1 MVASNLVA
9 AGTGIYGSAA
19 DQISTP
25 LGIFVDVN
33 FDLYVADCGNH
44 RVQLFPPGKSNGITV
59 AGNTSLNPTITLRCP
74 SGIVLDAEKYLFIL
88 DSGNHRIVGSGVNGF
103 RCLVG
108 CDGQGSQSNQLYSP
122 FSLSFDSYGNMFVT
136 DTFNHRIQKFLLMKD
151 SSALSFNQ
159 PKFCPTATWN
169 PDAITIANQSIVG
182 QWPRAIFMSTN
193 NITYVANRE
202 NNTIVMWN
210 EEGVNSAKIIH
221 GSFTGP
227 NSLFVTSNGDIYIDD
242 GQENG
247 RVQKWSAETETFVTV
262 MNVNSECAG
271 LFVDVNDNLYCSL
284 YDEHQVVKRSLNDA
298 VVTSNLVAAG
308 TGFEGSD
315 PNQLLDPRGIFVD
328 VNLDLYVAD
337 CGNHRVQLFQSGQLN
352 GITVAGSTSQNSII
366 TLRFPS
372 GIILDAEKNL
382 FILDSGNHRIV
393 GSGVNGFRCLVGCD
407 GTGPQSNELSGPFSF
422 SFDHSRNIFVT
433 DQWNNRIQKFEYL
446 EESCDTSSVV
456 ETFYSSVLTSSH
468 PIYPRTGCDF
478 SYYEAIKI
486 RVYKNGYYSFNSISN
501 INTYG
506 YMYAKDF
513 FPFIPSINLIAK
525 DDGSSSN
532 SQFNISIPLEMNTEY
547 ILVVTTSNLI
557 ETGAF
562 SIYMSGPDRVD
573 LERLIDLDVDTKY
586 ILVVT
591 TSHANVTGA
600 FSIIVSGPTKAVL
613 EYTNTSS
620 TSTAFALSFNRPKF
634 CPTATWNSDGI
645 TIANQSIAGPYPRAI
660 FVSTNNTI
668 YVANRES
675 KRIVMWQD
683 GSVTPINSILGNFT
697 QPNSLFVTSNGDIY
711 IDDGAFNDRVQKWK
725 AETNTFVI
733 VMTVNSSC
741 SGLFVDIKGT
751 LYCSMSQHHQVVK
764 RSLNDAVMN
773 SNHVAA
779 GTGSLGSDT
788 NQLYGPHGIFVDVNF
803 DLYVADCFNHR
814 VQLLQSGESNGITV
828 AGSTS
833 LNPTV
838 ELYYPTGIILD
849 AEKYLFITDQNNNR
863 IVGSSSNGF
872 RCLVGCYGIGSQ
884 SNQLNNPF
892 SFSFDHSGNIFVS
905 DSNNDRIQKFK
916 YLEESC
922 VSTLPLVQTTYTSA
936 LTTNSSRYLLSCSS
950 SGSYY
955 EAIQVNVRRS
965 GFYTFFG
972 ESNMDTYGSIYED
985 YFNPSNPYENRLL
998 YDDDSC
1004 FGRQFRMTI
1013 ALETG
1018 VTYILIVTT
1027 RSPYET
1033 GAFSIFVAGADNID
1047 LKNISSPSVI
1057 QIPYSSAVQSN
1068 YSSELTTNSPKYSR
1082 DARKSNYY
1090 YETIQI
1096 HVVETGY
1103 YALTSS
1109 SNVNTFGYIYKD
1121 DFNPRNPSE
1130 NLLSQDYRS
1139 CSYQDFKFIAY
1150 LQTGTK
1156 YILVV
1161 TTSSPNITGK
1171 FSILTSGPNV
1181 ITLNPYRFS
1190 FNQPRFCPTALWN
1203 SNGIIFANRS
1213 IVGEYPHAIFVST
1226 SNTIYAANRE
1236 NNTIVLW
1243 QEESVNP
1250 TKIITGSFSQPLSLF
1265 VTSNGN
1271 IYIDDGDQN
1280 GRVQKWMV
1288 ETNTFVTVMNVNSI
1302 CFGLFVD
1309 IHDTLYCSMTNYH
1322 QVVKRSLT
1330 DSVMTSNH
1338 VAAGTGIRGSAS
1350 NELDSPFG
1358 IFVDVNLDLYV
1369 ADCRN
1374 HRVQLFQSGEL
1385 NGITV
1390 AGSTSLNP
1398 TVTLSCPSGIIL
1410 DAEKYLF
1417 IVDQYN
1423 NRIVGSG
1430 VNGFRCL
1437 VGCYGEGSQSNQLS
1451 NPSSLSFDSYG
1462 NIFVTDVLNNRIQKF
1477 QYYKESCDISSTS
1490 TSTISST
1497 SKSTS
1502 TATAFTTTTKSSYAC
1517 MMNRPTWMLL
1527 IICSIIHLM
1536 KKLI

>member
-1 MVASNLVA
+1 TSFNQPKFRPTATWNPHAITIANQSIVGETPFGIFVNTNNTIYVFNQQNNVTVIWQEDSINSTKIIHGNFTKSLSLFVTSNGDMYIDDGEVNGRVQKWIEETNTFVTVMNVNSSCATLFVDVNDTIYCSMYLRDQVVKRSLSNSMVASNLVA

-33 FDLYVADCGNH
+33 LDLYVADCGNH
-44 RVQLFPPGKSNGITV
+44 RVQLFQSGQINGITV

-122 FSLSFDSYGNMFVT
+122 FSLSFDTYGNMFVT

-169 PDAITIANQSIVG
+169 PDAITIANRSIVG

-202 NNTIVMWN
+202 NNTIVMWD
-210 EEGVNSAKIIH
+210 EESVNPTQIIH
-221 GSFTGP
+221 GNFTGP

-242 GQENG
+242 GEVNG
-247 RVQKWSAETETFVTV
+247 QVLKWIEETNTFVTV

-271 LFVDVNDNLYCSL
+271 LFVDVNDNIYCSL
-284 YDEHQVVKRSLNDA
+284 YDEHQVVKRSLDDA
-298 VVTSNLVAAG
+298 VITSNSVAAG
-308 TGFEGSD
+308 TGIEGSD

-337 CGNHRVQLFQSGQLN
+337 CGNHRVQLFQSGQIN
-352 GITVAGSTSQNSII
+352 GITVAGSTSQSPTI

-372 GIILDAEKNL
+372 GIILDAEKYL

-393 GSGVNGFRCLVGCD
+393 GSGVSGFRCLVGCD

-433 DQWNNRIQKFEYL
+433 DQWNNRIQKFQYL

-456 ETFYSSVLTSSH
+456 ETFYSSVLTSNH

-486 RVYKNGYYSFNSISN
+486 RVYKNGHYSFNSISN

-532 SQFNISIPLEMNTEY
+532 SQFNISIPLQISTEY
-547 ILVVTTSNLI
+547 ILVVTTYNLI
-557 ETGAF
+557 ETGSF
-562 SIYMSGPDRVD
+562 SIHMSGPDRVD

-620 TSTAFALSFNRPKF
+620 TSTAFALSFNQPKF
-634 CPTATWNSDGI
+634 CPTATWNPDAI
-645 TIANQSIAGPYPRAI
+645 TIANRSIAGPYPRAI
-660 FVSTNNTI
+660 FVNTNNTI
-668 YVANRES
+668 YVANREN

-683 GSVTPINSILGNFT
+683 GSVTPINSILGDFT

-764 RSLNDAVMN
+764 RSLNDAVITSN
-773 SNHVAA
+773 SVAA
-779 GTGSLGSDT
+779 GTGSLGSDP
-788 NQLYGPHGIFVDVNF
+788 NQLYGPHGIFVDVNL

-814 VQLLQSGESNGITV
+814 VQLFQSGESNGITV

-833 LNPTV
+833 QNPTI

-849 AEKYLFITDQNNNR
+849 AEKYLFIVDQNNNR

-905 DSNNDRIQKFK
+905 DSNNDRIQNFK

-922 VSTLPLVQTTYTSA
+922 GRTIIEDEDETLDELRTD
-936 LTTNSSRYLLSCSS
+936 LLNS
-950 SGSYY
+950 
-955 EAIQVNVRRS
+955 
-965 GFYTFFG
+965 
-972 ESNMDTYGSIYED
+972 
-985 YFNPSNPYENRLL
+985 
-998 YDDDSC
+998 
-1004 FGRQFRMTI
+1004 
-1013 ALETG
+1013 
-1018 VTYILIVTT
+1018 
-1027 RSPYET
+1027 
-1033 GAFSIFVAGADNID
+1033 
-1047 LKNISSPSVI
+1047 
-1057 QIPYSSAVQSN
+1057 
-1068 YSSELTTNSPKYSR
+1068 
-1082 DARKSNYY
+1082 
-1090 YETIQI
+1090 
-1096 HVVETGY
+1096 
-1103 YALTSS
+1103 
-1109 SNVNTFGYIYKD
+1109 
-1121 DFNPRNPSE
+1121 
-1130 NLLSQDYRS
+1130 
-1139 CSYQDFKFIAY
+1139 
-1150 LQTGTK
+1150 
-1156 YILVV
+1156 
-1161 TTSSPNITGK
+1161 
-1171 FSILTSGPNV
+1171 
-1181 ITLNPYRFS
+1181 
-1190 FNQPRFCPTALWN
+1190 
-1203 SNGIIFANRS
+1203 
-1213 IVGEYPHAIFVST
+1213 
-1226 SNTIYAANRE
+1226 
-1236 NNTIVLW
+1236 
-1243 QEESVNP
+1243 
-1250 TKIITGSFSQPLSLF
+1250 
-1265 VTSNGN
+1265 
-1271 IYIDDGDQN
+1271 
-1280 GRVQKWMV
+1280 
-1288 ETNTFVTVMNVNSI
+1288 
-1302 CFGLFVD
+1302 
-1309 IHDTLYCSMTNYH
+1309 
-1322 QVVKRSLT
+1322 
-1330 DSVMTSNH
+1330 
-1338 VAAGTGIRGSAS
+1338 
-1350 NELDSPFG
+1350 
-1358 IFVDVNLDLYV
+1358 
-1369 ADCRN
+1369 
-1374 HRVQLFQSGEL
+1374 
-1385 NGITV
+1385 
-1390 AGSTSLNP
+1390 
-1398 TVTLSCPSGIIL
+1398 
-1410 DAEKYLF
+1410 
-1417 IVDQYN
+1417 
-1423 NRIVGSG
+1423 
-1430 VNGFRCL
+1430 
-1437 VGCYGEGSQSNQLS
+1437 
-1451 NPSSLSFDSYG
+1451 
-1462 NIFVTDVLNNRIQKF
+1462 
-1477 QYYKESCDISSTS
+1477 
-1490 TSTISST
+1490 
-1497 SKSTS
+1497 
-1502 TATAFTTTTKSSYAC
+1502 
-1517 MMNRPTWMLL
+1517 
-1527 IICSIIHLM
+1527 
-1536 KKLI
+1536 

>member
-33 FDLYVADCGNH
+33 LDLYVADCGNH
-44 RVQLFPPGKSNGITV
+44 RVQLFQSGQINGITV

-122 FSLSFDSYGNMFVT
+122 FSLSFDTYGNMFVT

-169 PDAITIANQSIVG
+169 PDAITIANRSIVG

-202 NNTIVMWN
+202 NNTIVMWD
-210 EEGVNSAKIIH
+210 EESVNPTQIIH
-221 GSFTGP
+221 GNFTGP

-242 GQENG
+242 GEVNG
-247 RVQKWSAETETFVTV
+247 QVLKWIEETNTFVTV

-271 LFVDVNDNLYCSL
+271 LFVDVNDNIYCSL
-284 YDEHQVVKRSLNDA
+284 YDEHQVVKRSLDDA
-298 VVTSNLVAAG
+298 VITSNSVAAG
-308 TGFEGSD
+308 TGIEGSD

-337 CGNHRVQLFQSGQLN
+337 CGNHRVQLFQSGQIN
-352 GITVAGSTSQNSII
+352 GITVAGSTSQSPTI

-372 GIILDAEKNL
+372 GIILDAEKYL

-393 GSGVNGFRCLVGCD
+393 GSGVSGFRCLVGCD

-433 DQWNNRIQKFEYL
+433 DQWNNRIQKFQYL

-486 RVYKNGYYSFNSISN
+486 RVYKNGHYSFNSISN

-532 SQFNISIPLEMNTEY
+532 SQFNISIPLQISTEY
-547 ILVVTTSNLI
+547 ILVVTTYNLI
-557 ETGAF
+557 ETGSF
-562 SIYMSGPDRVD
+562 SIHMSGPDRVD
-573 LERLIDLDVDTKY
+573 LERL
-586 ILVVT
+586 
-591 TSHANVTGA
+591 
-600 FSIIVSGPTKAVL
+600 
-613 EYTNTSS
+613 NTSS
-620 TSTAFALSFNRPKF
+620 TSTAFALSFNQPKF
-634 CPTATWNSDGI
+634 CPTATWNPDAI
-645 TIANQSIAGPYPRAI
+645 TIANRSIAGPYPRAI
-660 FVSTNNTI
+660 FVNTNNTI
-668 YVANRES
+668 YVANREN

-683 GSVTPINSILGNFT
+683 GSVTPINSILGDFT

-711 IDDGAFNDRVQKWK
+711 IDDGAFNDRVQKWS
-725 AETNTFVI
+725 AETNFFVTM
-733 VMTVNSSC
+733 MTVNSSC
-741 SGLFVDIKGT
+741 SGLFVDVNGT

-779 GTGSLGSDT
+779 GTGSLGSDP
-788 NQLYGPHGIFVDVNF
+788 NQLYGPHGIFVDVNL

-814 VQLLQSGESNGITV
+814 VQLFQSGESNGITV

-833 LNPTV
+833 QNPTI

-849 AEKYLFITDQNNNR
+849 AEKYLFIVDQNNNR

-905 DSNNDRIQKFK
+905 DSNNDRIQNFK

-922 VSTLPLVQTTYTSA
+922 VSTLSLVQTTYTSA

-965 GFYTFFG
+965 GFYTFFDG
-972 ESNMDTYGSIYED
+972 SNMDTYGSIYED

-1018 VTYILIVTT
+1018 VTYILVVTT

-1033 GAFSIFVAGADNID
+1033 GAFSIFVTGPDNVD

-1082 DARKSNYY
+1082 DGRKSNYY
-1090 YETIQI
+1090 YETIRI
-1096 HVVETGY
+1096 NVVETGY

-1109 SNVNTFGYIYKD
+1109 SSMDTFSDIYRD
-1121 DFNPRNPSE
+1121 DFNPMNPFE

-1161 TTSSPNITGK
+1161 TTSSPNMTGR
-1171 FSILTSGPNV
+1171 FSIITSGPNV

-1190 FNQPRFCPTALWN
+1190 FNQPKFCPTALWS

-1226 SNTIYAANRE
+1226 SNTIYAANRQ
-1236 NNTIVLW
+1236 NNTIVVW

-1265 VTSNGN
+1265 ITSNGD

-1280 GRVQKWMV
+1280 GRVQKWMA

-1302 CFGLFVD
+1302 CFGLFID
-1309 IHDTLYCSMTNYH
+1309 IHDTLYCSMTNHH

-1398 TVTLSCPSGIIL
+1398 TVTLSCPSAIIL

-1423 NRIVGSG
+1423 SRIVGSSL
-1430 VNGFRCL
+1430 NGFRCL

-1477 QYYKESCDISSTS
+1477 QYYEESCDISSTS

-1502 TATAFTTTTKSSYAC
+1502 AILSTSKSTSTTTVSSTSKSTSTTTAFTTTTKSSYAC